1 MAEDTAGNGPVQLQG
16 LLETVFLPQG
26 IGLGKEF
33 LSPAVIGGGTKV
45 KVVPDEAF
53 ADLDRPHR
61 ILVAVKDPENLYH
74 LEEVLSKA
82 DADETDVIVLY
93 CKPVENVLYRQDMRS
108 AAMDEQEVFTA
119 VIFMAEKYGL
129 PVTPVLV
136 HSNDAYY
143 AIAQAAAVAD
153 AEEVVMGV
161 SGRHGANPQIERA
174 VMTWGAV
181 KDHEIKHPVTL
192 RILWEGREV
201 SYRFTR

>member
-1 MAEDTAGNGPVQLQG
+1 
-16 LLETVFLPQG
+16 
-26 IGLGKEF
+26 
-33 LSPAVIGGGTKV
+33 
-45 KVVPDEAF
+45 
-53 ADLDRPHR
+53 
-61 ILVAVKDPENLYH
+61 
-74 LEEVLSKA
+74 
-82 DADETDVIVLY
+82 
-93 CKPVENVLYRQDMRS
+93 MRS
-108 AAMDEQEVFTA
+108 AAVDEHEVFTA
-119 VIFMAEKYGL
+119 VILLAEKYGL

-136 HSNDAYY
+136 HSNDAFY

-181 KDHEIKHPVTL
+181 KDRELKHPVTL